1 MTQIQMAAQ
10 RREAIINTLK
20 ASPHPL
26 TVDDLYEK
34 PHIKELCK
42 GKYNVSDDLKSM
54 RGKEVY
60 KVPSNKSSHQY
71 AYTVFKPSLTA
82 QHRHKLVKAIEDT
95 RPPVDQVKDGLI
107 DGLDTL
113 KVFLSDDEYL
123 GFLKGA
129 LIMFP
134 EYKTELLC

>member
-20 ASPHPL
+20 SSPHPL
-26 TVDDLYEK
+26 TVDELFEK

-71 AYTVFKPSLTA
+71 AYTVFKNSLTA
-82 QHRHKLVKAIEDT
+82 QHRTQLIKAIEESKPT
-95 RPPVDQVKDGLI
+95 LE
-107 DGLDTL
+107 GLDTL

-134 EYKTELLC
+134 EHKGQLMSLIAGRTSI